1 MALTSCSGSSKRTR
15 KQSTEPLV
23 RDALK
28 SRGLL
33 GAADSLDKL
42 DLTNAQKRDERFYP
56 KDAVLDFDQK
66 VREAEPGAKG
76 KFAGN

>member
-1 MALTSCSGSSKRTR
+1 MR

-33 GAADSLDKL
+33 GAADSVVQALDKL

-66 VREAEPGAKG
+66 VREEQPGTLD
-76 KFAGN
+76 